1 MVNEKIF
8 MSHGTSLSLTIVS
21 KNHFTS
27 SLSLSLNLSFA
38 IRIMYSNKND
48 QLVTVFLTFIFLF
61 FMCFNIYYLYVHWCL
76 HRPTMLFFAPTN
88 PSHTGLDPAI
98 VKSLPVFT
106 FSDVSHKD
114 PIDCPVCL
122 SEFEDGESGR
132 VLPGC
137 KHAFHVECIDMWF
150 HSHSTCPLCRSLV
163 HAVEEQ
169 VTVIAISPEHVSA
182 TEPVSSSGSGSS
194 AMPLD
199 DLRREPAEIET
210 PRRIFSEFEDG
221 LTRNSPVNH
230 SPMSRMLSF
239 TRMVSRNRRSAPSSF
254 AGAPSQSPSSSC
266 QVVMNESDIERG
278 GEEIKIDF
286 RHVGVP

>member
-1 MVNEKIF
+1 
-8 MSHGTSLSLTIVS
+8 
-21 KNHFTS
+21 
-27 SLSLSLNLSFA
+27 
-38 IRIMYSNKND
+38 MYSNEND

-137 KHAFHVECIDMWF
+137 KHAFHVEF
-150 HSHSTCPLCRSLV
+150 
-163 HAVEEQ
+163 
-169 VTVIAISPEHVSA
+169 TVIAISPEHVSA
-182 TEPVSSSGSGSS
+182 TEP
-194 AMPLD
+194 
-199 DLRREPAEIET
+199 T